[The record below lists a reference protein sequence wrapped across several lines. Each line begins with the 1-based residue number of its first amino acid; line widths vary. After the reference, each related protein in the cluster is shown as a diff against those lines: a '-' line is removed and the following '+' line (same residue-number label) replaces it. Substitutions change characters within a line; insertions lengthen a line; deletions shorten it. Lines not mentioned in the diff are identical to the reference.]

1 MSNLIRWNPGREF
14 AAMDR
19 WMDRMLNQF
28 WGGQSGETYF
38 GAMPAT
44 DVEETEN
51 EIVVKAELPGFS
63 PDQIDI
69 RLEGNVLTLKGQ
81 VSSEQERKDEG
92 QVHLRERRMSSFQR
106 SFSLPTSV
114 DPDKAEANFENGV
127 LTLTLPKREDARA
140 RRIAVNSSRQIEA
153 QGATNNNNGNKR

>member
-1 MSNLIRWNPGREF
+1 MSNLIRWNPAREI

-19 WMDRMLNQF
+19 WMDRFMNQF
-28 WGGQSGETYF
+28 WGGADGETFF
-38 GAMPAT
+38 GNMPAT
-44 DVEETEN
+44 DVNETEN
-51 EIVVKAELPGFS
+51 EITIKAELPGFN

-81 VSSEQERKDEG
+81 VTSEQERKDEG

-106 SFSLPTSV
+106 SFTLPTSV
-114 DPDKAEANFENGV
+114 DADRAEANFENGV

-140 RRIAVNSSRQIEA
+140 RHIAVKGSRQIEA
-153 QGATNNNNGNKR
+153 ETGGNNHNK

>member
-1 MSNLIRWNPGREF
+1 MSNLIRWNPAREM

-19 WMDRMLNQF
+19 WMDHFVNQF
-28 WGGQSGETYF
+28 WGGSNGETFF
-38 GAMPAT
+38 GSVPAT
-44 DVEETEN
+44 DVHETEN

-81 VSSEQERKDEG
+81 ATSEQERKDEG

-106 SFSLPTSV
+106 SFALPSGV
-114 DPDKAEANFENGV
+114 DADKAEANFENGV
-127 LTLTLPKREDARA
+127 LTLKLPKREDARA
-140 RRIAVNSSRQIEA
+140 RHIAVKGGREIEA
-153 QGATNNNNGNKR
+153 GKTGGNNKR

>member
-1 MSNLIRWNPGREF
+1 MSNLIRWNPAREF

-19 WMDRMLNQF
+19 LMDRMLNQF
-28 WGGQSGETYF
+28 WGGQNGDAVF
-38 GAMPAT
+38 GGLVPAT
-44 DVEETEN
+44 DVHETEN
-51 EIVVKAELPGFS
+51 EIVVKAELPGFN

-69 RLEGNVLTLKGQ
+69 RVEGNVLTIKGQ
-81 VSSEQERKDEG
+81 VSSEQERKEEG

-106 SFSLPTSV
+106 SFSLPVGV

-140 RRIAVNSSRQIEA
+140 RRIAVNASRQIEA
-153 QGATNNNNGNKR
+153 QGANTNGNKR

>member
-1 MSNLIRWNPGREF
+1 MSNLIRWNPVREM

-19 WMDRMLNQF
+19 WMDRFMNQF
-28 WGGQSGETYF
+28 WGGSTGEAF
-38 GAMPAT
+38 FANMPAT
-44 DVEETEN
+44 DVSETEN

-81 VSSEQERKDEG
+81 VTSEEERKDEG

-106 SFSLPTSV
+106 SFTLPSGV
-114 DPDKAEANFENGV
+114 DADKAEANFENGV

-140 RRIAVNSSRQIEA
+140 RHIAVKGSREIEA
-153 QGATNNNNGNKR
+153 GKISSNNRR